1 MRLTAPSPREWAVFG
16 LFLAIFS
23 AIHLPVLRAEY
34 GVEDDYADFAAEVAG
49 LPESVTDEFGREMT
63 PGRAWRRSVSEGR
76 PLEALAKYLTYRM
89 VSELGHLRYVRFVG
103 ILGIAL
109 LAWSLYRVLAGAG
122 HDRFRSFCVAA
133 LACSA
138 LPFQVW
144 VCWATTAT
152 HPLAAALSGFAF
164 LLADRAFS
172 TPPPHTHTH
181 RTHQN
186 SKRKWWSAG
195 GAGVVLL
202 AALAIYQPA
211 ALFYWVFAAAVLP
224 APGRTRG
231 DLFRRLRWHCAIA
244 APALAASYGLA
255 VLGRT
260 LFPLHLDRMALVSD
274 IPGQIERFFLR
285 VFHRAANF
293 ALPSPSWPFLPDTD
307 PPEVPE
313 SADRIVGWVF
323 FLVVSWGLVLYFRT
337 AGGKARWRYA
347 AAIFLLAAAFLPF
360 LVMEQGPL
368 KYRTLA
374 APSAVIVLYA
384 YFGARGFARALGRRS
399 LPGLAL
405 PIAALAGVLS
415 AAYHLRVFL
424 VEPQVRE
431 MEILRGELTGR
442 DFSGVRRIVL
452 LQPTPLH
459 TLAPFRHLEF
469 GRPSSAWELPARAMV
484 FLTLRE
490 TAPAQARLPV
500 VRVPGDAP
508 PPTPGPG
515 DLVVDLKFLSR
526 APR

>member
-1 MRLTAPSPREWAVFG
+1 MRLTAPSRREWAVFA

-23 AIHLPVLRAEY
+23 AVYLPVLRAEY
-34 GVEDDYADFAAEVAG
+34 GVEDDYVDFAAEVSN
-49 LPESVTDEFGREMT
+49 LPASLTDEFGREIT
-63 PGRAWRRSVSEGR
+63 PGRAWRRHIAEGR
-76 PLEALAKYLTYRM
+76 PLQGLAAYLAYGM
-89 VSELGHLRYVRFVG
+89 ASELEHHRYVRFAG

-122 HDRFRSFCVAA
+122 HHRLGAFCVAA
-133 LACSA
+133 VACSA

-144 VCWATTAT
+144 VYWASTAT
-152 HPLAAALSGFAF
+152 YPLAAALSGFAF
-164 LLADRAFS
+164 LLADRAS
-172 TPPPHTHTH
+172 PHTH
-181 RTHQN
+181 RN
-186 SKRKWWSAG
+186 PERKWWSAA
-195 GAGVVLL
+195 GAGATLL

-211 ALFYWVFAAAVLP
+211 AMFYWVFAAAVLP
-224 APGRTRG
+224 TPNRAPG
-231 DLFRRLRWHCAIA
+231 DLFRKLRRHCAIA

-255 VLGRT
+255 VLGLT
-260 LFPLHLDRMALVSD
+260 LYPRHLDRMALVSD
-274 IPGQIERFFLR
+274 LPGQIEWFFLR
-285 VFHRAANF
+285 VFHLAANF
-293 ALPSPSWPFLPDTD
+293 ALPSPSWPFLPDLD
-307 PPEVPE
+307 PPEVLE
-313 SADRIVGWVF
+313 SADRIVGWAF

-337 AGGKARWRYA
+337 AGGKARWRYG
-347 AAIFLLAAAFLPF
+347 AAIFLLAAAFLPA
-360 LVMEQGPL
+360 LVMEQGLL

-374 APSAVIVLYA
+374 APSALIVLYA
-384 YFGARGFARALGRRS
+384 YFGAQGFARAFRRRS
-399 LPGLAL
+399 LPGPALAV
-405 PIAALAGVLS
+405 AALAGLLS
-415 AAYHLRVFL
+415 AAYQVRVFL

-442 DFSGVRRIVL
+442 DFSGARRIVL

-490 TAPAQARLPV
+490 TAPARAHLPI

-508 PPTPGPG
+508 EPTPGPG

>member
-1 MRLTAPSPREWAVFG
+1 MRLTAPSRREGAVFA

-23 AIHLPVLRAEY
+23 AVYLPVLTAEY
-34 GVEDDYADFAAEVAG
+34 GVEDDYVDFAAE
-49 LPESVTDEFGREMT
+49 LPDRPESLTDEVGEEIT
-63 PGRAWRRSVSEGR
+63 PGRAWRRGISEGR
-76 PLEALAKYLTYRM
+76 PLKGLAAYLAYGM
-89 VSELGHLRYVRFVG
+89 VSELEHHRYIRLVG

-122 HDRFRSFCVAA
+122 HHRYQAFCVAA

-138 LPFQVW
+138 LPLQVW
-144 VCWATTAT
+144 VYWATTAT
-152 HPLAAALSGFAF
+152 LPLAAALSGFAF
-164 LLADRAFS
+164 LLADRGS
-172 TPPPHTHTH
+172 P
-181 RTHQN
+181 RTHPN
-186 SKRKWWSAG
+186 PERKWWSAA

-211 ALFYWVFAAAVLP
+211 AMFYWVFAAAVLP
-224 APGRTRG
+224 APNRAPG
-231 DLFRRLRWHCAIA
+231 DLFRKLRWHCAIA
-244 APALAASYGLA
+244 APALAASYGLGI
-255 VLGRT
+255 LGLR
-260 LFPLHLDRMALVSD
+260 LYPQHLDRMALLSD
-274 IPGQIERFFLR
+274 VPGQVEWFLLR
-285 VFHRAANF
+285 VFHLAANF
-293 ALPSPSWPFLPDTD
+293 ALASPSWPFLPDTD

-313 SADRIVGWVF
+313 AADRIVGWVF
-323 FLVVSWGLVLYFRT
+323 FLVVSWGLALYLRS

-347 AAIFLLAAAFLPF
+347 AAIFLLAAAFLPA
-360 LVMEQGPL
+360 LVMEQGLL

-384 YFGARGFARALGRRS
+384 YFGARGFAGALRRS
-399 LPGLAL
+399 LPGPAVAV
-405 PIAALAGVLS
+405 AALAGVLC
-415 AAYHLRVFL
+415 AAYQVRVFL

-431 MEILRGELTGR
+431 MEILRSELTGR

-469 GRPSSAWELPARAMV
+469 GRPSSAWELPGRAMV

-490 TAPAQARLPV
+490 TAPAHAHLPV